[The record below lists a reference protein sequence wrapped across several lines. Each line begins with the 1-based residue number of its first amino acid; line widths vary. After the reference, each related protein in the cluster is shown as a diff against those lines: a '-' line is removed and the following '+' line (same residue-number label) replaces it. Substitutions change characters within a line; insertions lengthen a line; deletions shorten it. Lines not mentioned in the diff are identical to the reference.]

1 MGMAGAAIILL
12 GTLAVATPTLAGSCT
27 GEKRDDAQSLVQSR
41 CGSPDVSYLVHSMQ
55 KWIYK
60 NGNGQYDILL
70 FSGGKL
76 VAHAHT
82 HD

>member
-1 MGMAGAAIILL
+1 MGMAGYAIVLSSV
-12 GTLAVATPTLAGSCT
+12 LAATPALAGKCADA
-27 GEKRDDAQSLVQSR
+27 KKDDAQASIQSR
-41 CGSPDVSYLVHSMQ
+41 CGSPDTSYMVHYMQ